1 MVDSA
6 HQHGGSEDYDTC
18 FVGGCD
24 TPSDAK
30 GQKGVSGRDD
40 QLDAGSFAGAP
51 SGEIGMSTSV
61 ISQQTK

>member
-30 GQKGVSGRDD
+30 GPKGVPARDD
-40 QLDAGSFAGAP
+40 QLDAGSFAGVF
-51 SGEIGMSTSV
+51 GG
-61 ISQQTK
+61 QR